1 MDRQNWKL
9 LNIYRRHLL
18 TRLEYAFGDGHL
30 DDDQY
35 ATFHDELTTATA
47 FGQLRHTLV
56 KIRGA
61 VDDGLTRTPRWMV
74 DRDRRRARRQR
85 RWWRP
90 ERFWV
95 LGLIMAVVLSLVVLG
110 GLMMVIQWVSG
121 LFA

>member
-30 DDDQY
+30 DDVQY
-35 ATFHDELTTATA
+35 AAFHDELTTATA

-61 VDDGLTRTPRWMV
+61 ADDGLTRTPRWKV

-110 GLMMVIQWVSG
+110 CLMMVIQWASG